1 MDVSTSKTVLFA
13 CTFLCGAVAKIY
25 DDLIDNY
32 RLHKFSNPVLME
44 VLKGVFI
51 LTLTFTTI
59 FNPLWGLMMWVF
71 NFFAMI
77 LVPVSYELP
86 YEKSLYIT
94 SGFLFAFF
102 NYGKLFEQI
111 NELYSSKYEVSIC
124 VILLMLNIFMEPIL
138 RKIIELP
145 SVPQWVINKCNIDN
159 EVSLYKL
166 VLSFV
171 GSIWFGFVLI
181 NQHNFT
187 TQLFLMWN
195 VGYLII
201 RICSQVYSL
210 FVYKPKSFPLDES
223 LNKQNIS
230 KEPITKVDEPKE
242 EEPKEEE
249 PENKAET
256 I

>member
-1 MDVSTSKTVLFA
+1 MDLINISTNKNVLFVSS
-13 CTFLCGAVAKIY
+13 CICGAVGKLY

-51 LTLTFTTI
+51 LTLAFTSI
-59 FNPLWGLMMWVF
+59 FNPLWFVLMWSF

-86 YEKSLYIT
+86 YERSLYIT
-94 SGFLFAFF
+94 SGLLFSFI
-102 NYGKLFEQI
+102 NYDKLFEQI
-111 NELYSSKYEVSIC
+111 NDLYSSKYEVTIC
-124 VILLMLNIFMEPIL
+124 VILLMLNIFMEPVL

-145 SVPQWVINKCNIDN
+145 SVPQWVINECNIDN

-230 KEPITKVDEPKE
+230 KEPITKE